1 VHRTILA
8 VVLTVVLPVLAR
20 AVDDPVVAHLRPTPT
35 EAVVEIAIAPGWH
48 VNSHTPHEEFLIPT
62 TVEVLPPA
70 GVTAG
75 EVLYPKAVDR
85 VLAFSGGKA
94 MALYEGTVK
103 LTAPLSGT
111 AAKDAGPLRA
121 KLRYQACNDTTCLP
135 PKTVDLV
142 AEQQVAR
149 AGVGGADE
157 IADFVQRWG
166 WGVTFL
172 WVALLGLAL
181 NLTPCVYPMISV
193 TIAFFGGRTADSG
206 SRVVFHAL
214 LYVLGICVT
223 FSTLGAAAALTGS
236 LFGAALQNSFVLAG
250 IALLM
255 VALALSNFG
264 LYQFRMPN
272 RLMQWAGQSGEGALG
287 AFFMGAT
294 MGVVGAPCIGTIVAA
309 LLLFVGSQQSAPLGV
324 ALFFPLGL
332 GLGLPYVGLALVA
345 GRLRRLPRGGAW
357 LGWMEWFFGFV
368 LLGLALYFATPL
380 LAATVVRILWA
391 VLLATAGVVL
401 GFFGAGGSAGVRA
414 LRGAAGAAV
423 VVFGLSGLLVA
434 ETESPIV
441 WTPYSEVALTE
452 ATAAGRPVLIDFQA
466 QWCMPCRE
474 MEKTTFR
481 DPEVVRATRGFTNLL
496 ADMTAQD
503 DAAEKLMERYTV
515 PGVPTYVLLGA
526 DGKEKKRFVG
536 FVPVEE
542 MLDGLRL
549 AAGEEAR
556 G

>member
-294 MGVVGAPCIGTIVAA
+294 MGVVGAPCIGPIVAA

-324 ALFFPLGL
+324 ALFFTLGL

-434 ETESPIV
+434 ETEIPIV

-466 QWCMPCRE
+466 AWCMPCRE